1 VIMPRFGTGTNA
13 SPLTAEAPR
22 PGSLPRGASGSHRRP
37 CAPRPHLDPARI
49 RMVEVVGNSTAGLDP
64 APSARMH
71 HQRVGLRL
79 GMTVGQIEDA
89 VDVGRRQALDR
100 EQMAVP
106 ERGRGGAFL
115 HKLGTIRGAVA
126 LSNNDAGTE
135 KQPGGPPGQ
144 PQAGATADAAA
155 GPEALG
161 PKPKTSR
168 PATQHRIYPYLLR
181 GVRIDRPDQV

>member
-1 VIMPRFGTGTNA
+1 MSAIPPPVSTPHH
-13 SPLTAEAPR
+13 R
-22 PGSLPRGASGSHRRP
+22 PG
-37 CAPRPHLDPARI
+37 
-49 RMVEVVGNSTAGLDP
+49 
-64 APSARMH
+64 
-71 HQRVGLRL
+71 
-79 GMTVGQIEDA
+79 
-89 VDVGRRQALDR
+89 
-100 EQMAVP
+100 MAVP

-155 GPEALG
+155 GREALG

>member
-1 VIMPRFGTGTNA
+1 
-13 SPLTAEAPR
+13 
-22 PGSLPRGASGSHRRP
+22 
-37 CAPRPHLDPARI
+37 
-49 RMVEVVGNSTAGLDP
+49 MVEIVANSTAGLDP

-71 HQRVGLRL
+71 HKGVGLRL
-79 GMTVGQIEDA
+79 GLTVGQIEDV

-126 LSNNDAGTE
+126 LSNNDADTE